1 VKLSDL
7 TKVQPKK
14 ENTQAETV
22 QEIITPFTQEQLQ
35 KAWNEFAEKRKPYP
49 AEYQML
55 TQTIELRDQY
65 QVILHIHNP
74 VQESMLVNVKSELAG
89 YLRDKLKNTALN
101 VIGELKEVDERKKIY
116 SQREKFD
123 YLVAKNPIL
132 KELKDRLGLDTD
144 F

>member
-1 VKLSDL
+1 
-7 TKVQPKK
+7 
-14 ENTQAETV
+14 
-22 QEIITPFTQEQLQ
+22 
-35 KAWNEFAEKRKPYP
+35 
-49 AEYQML
+49 ML